1 VIQHVVT
8 FVWQRGTTQ
17 TDITA
22 ITQMLGDLPDRVPAL
37 VAYHFGAD
45 LGLTEGTG
53 DFAIVAMVADEAAL
67 REYLEH
73 RDHVAIASRLRALAQ
88 NRIAVQINVDLKVTS

>member
-1 VIQHVVT
+1 MIQHLVT
-8 FVWQRGTTQ
+8 FVWKRGTTQ

-22 ITQMLGDLPDRVPAL
+22 ITQMLGDLPDLVHAL
-37 VAYHFGAD
+37 AAYHFGAD

-53 DFAIVAMVADEAAL
+53 DFAIVATVADEAAL

-88 NRIAVQINVDLKVTS
+88 NRIAVQINVDHEVTS